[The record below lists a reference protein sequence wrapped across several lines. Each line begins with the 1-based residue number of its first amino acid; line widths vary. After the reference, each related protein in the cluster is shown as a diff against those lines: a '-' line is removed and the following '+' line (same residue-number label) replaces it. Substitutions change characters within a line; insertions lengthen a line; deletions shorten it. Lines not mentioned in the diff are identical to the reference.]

1 MIRDSDSDGYLRLTL
16 RGREFSPVKMQ
27 FTNFIAIFLIVLCA
41 TAFAKE
47 INKDACVKGIATIAS
62 ECERC
67 ARWGIE
73 CLKYPSYKK
82 ACEGGPDS
90 PHSKA
95 CNACVDDIFKLWQ

>member
-1 MIRDSDSDGYLRLTL
+1 
-16 RGREFSPVKMQ
+16 MQ